1 MFKILIADDET
12 KIRETIKDYFSAK
25 DFDVVLAA
33 NGKEAVELSILNSFD
48 LIILDVMMP
57 VMDGLSA
64 CKEIRK
70 TNSIPVL
77 FLSALGEEHDFLNG
91 YSSGADDYIVKPFPL
106 SVLHEKCLAMIKRYK
121 GIHNENIISVY
132 FIIFYLIAIISLTIY
147 FKKRKKLEDVK
158 KAFTGAAAHE
168 LKTPLSVI
176 ENQCE
181 YIMEN
186 VLPRK
191 TQNISIPF
199 TLKH

>member
-70 TNSIPVL
+70 QTVFPSYS
-77 FLSALGEEHDFLNG
+77 FLH
-91 YSSGADDYIVKPFPL
+91 
-106 SVLHEKCLAMIKRYK
+106 LAK
-121 GIHNENIISVY
+121 ST
-132 FIIFYLIAIISLTIY
+132 IF
-147 FKKRKKLEDVK
+147 
-158 KAFTGAAAHE
+158 
-168 LKTPLSVI
+168 
-176 ENQCE
+176 
-181 YIMEN
+181 
-186 VLPRK
+186 
-191 TQNISIPF
+191 
-199 TLKH
+199 